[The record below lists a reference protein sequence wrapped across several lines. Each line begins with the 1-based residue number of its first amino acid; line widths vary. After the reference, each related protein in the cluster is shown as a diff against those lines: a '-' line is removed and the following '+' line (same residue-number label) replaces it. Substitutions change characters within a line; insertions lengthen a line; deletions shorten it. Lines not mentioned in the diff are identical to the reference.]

1 MNIVSIGPRNIAKL
15 AGHKQ
20 SVICQAIAFVEQQF
34 IANHLL
40 KVFSHPVVI
49 VDSEIILKYVSK
61 MLLT

>member
-1 MNIVSIGPRNIAKL
+1 MNCVSVGPGAIAKL

-20 SVICQAIAFVEQQF
+20 SVICQAIALVEQQF

-40 KVFSHPVVI
+40 KVLSHPVDI
-49 VDSEIILKYVSK
+49 VDSEIILKYVSR